1 MSVFE
6 FPRWTDKIRPMMGL
20 TLAVAP
26 VYVIGLLWYG
36 ASPETMNTGYSPEQ
50 PIPFSHALH
59 AGELGMDCRY
69 CHITVEESA
78 TASIPPSSVC
88 MNCHERIHVESIALE
103 PLRQSVETGNP
114 IEWMRVHDLPDYVYF
129 DHSAHVNKGVSC
141 VECHGRVDT
150 MDQVKQVEPMS
161 MGWCLDC
168 HRHPEPQLRPKDLV
182 TKLDWETDENREEL
196 GAQLRKAHDINPRED
211 CSACHR

>member
-20 TLAVAP
+20 SLAVAP
-26 VYVIGLLWYG
+26 VYLIGLLWYG

-78 TASIPPSSVC
+78 SASIPPSSVC
-88 MNCHERIHVESIALE
+88 MNCHEIGR
-103 PLRQSVETGNP
+103 
-114 IEWMRVHDLPDYVYF
+114 
-129 DHSAHVNKGVSC
+129 AHV
-141 VECHGRVDT
+141 
-150 MDQVKQVEPMS
+150 
-161 MGWCLDC
+161 
-168 HRHPEPQLRPKDLV
+168 
-182 TKLDWETDENREEL
+182 
-196 GAQLRKAHDINPRED
+196 
-211 CSACHR
+211 